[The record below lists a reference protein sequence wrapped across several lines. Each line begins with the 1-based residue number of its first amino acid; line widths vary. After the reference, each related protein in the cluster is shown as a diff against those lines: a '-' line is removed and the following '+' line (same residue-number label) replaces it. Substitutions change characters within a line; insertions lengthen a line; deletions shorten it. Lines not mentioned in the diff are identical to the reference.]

1 MKWWKIALILFAVIY
16 LAGIIYQIFFE
27 DKKAHRVNV
36 MRRNMMLADKSS
48 LIRRLSY
55 AENMEIDEENY
66 DE

>member
-55 AENMEIDEENY
+55 AEHMEIDEENY